1 MTLKPF
7 LKPLVIVV
15 AITAISLYWRHWIHE
30 RRAQQT
36 AEARALVAKAR
47 AAQGRSPHPNPLPG
61 ATRIETTHYA
71 ITSTADA
78 AQTQRV
84 ADAVESLYA
93 AYADVFATHRAPD
106 AAARGKLKL
115 TLYAHQAQFKANNRS
130 MPWAEAYYLRP
141 ICYAYY
147 AGNESNPY
155 HWMVHEATHQLNAE
169 VSGFPKSKWVDE
181 GLATY
186 FGTSRIE
193 SDTSESG
200 ASGHGKLIPGK
211 IDQGAYPI
219 WWLSDSGL
227 TGHLDK
233 DIDAGRWIP
242 IRALITGI
250 DAPDIASNVNRYY
263 IQYWSLSHFLFH
275 GENGR
280 YAAGYKRLIAEG
292 GSLAN
297 FERLIGPADRIE
309 DEWYRYLQDRIAER
323 TPQTGNEAATP
334 VISIP

>member
-7 LKPLVIVV
+7 LKPLAVV
-15 AITAISLYWRHWIHE
+15 AIIAAVSLYWRHWIHE
-30 RRAQQT
+30 RRALQT
-36 AEARALVAKAR
+36 AEARALVAKAG

-61 ATRIETTHYA
+61 AKRIETTHYA

-84 ADAVESLYA
+84 ADAVESLYV

-200 ASGHGKLIPGK
+200 TSGLDNLTPGK

-297 FERLIGPADRIE
+297 FERLIGPANRIE

-323 TPQTGNEAATP
+323 TPQTGNEEATP

>member
-1 MTLKPF
+1 MR
-7 LKPLVIVV
+7 LKPLLQPLIIVV
-15 AITAISLYWRHWIHE
+15 AIAAVLLYWRHWIHE
-30 RRAQQT
+30 QRIQQKI
-36 AEARALVAKAR
+36 EARAPIAKA
-47 AAQGRSPHPNPLPG
+47 AAAHQLSPHPDPLPG
-61 ATRIETTHYA
+61 AKLVETTHYA

-84 ADAVESLYA
+84 ADAVEALYA
-93 AYADVFATHRAPD
+93 AHADFFPAHRAPAD
-106 AAARGKLKL
+106 APGKLKL

-130 MPWAEAYYLRP
+130 SPWAEAYYLRP

-147 AGNESNPY
+147 AGSEPSPY
-155 HWMVHEATHQLNAE
+155 HWMIHEATHQLNAE
-169 VSGFPKSKWVDE
+169 VADFPKYKWADE

-193 SDTSESG
+193 NGVLMPGLIDPDT
-200 ASGHGKLIPGK
+200 
-211 IDQGAYPI
+211 YPI
-219 WWLSDSGL
+219 WHLWNAGLSGS
-227 TGHLDK
+227 LDK
-233 DIDAGRWIP
+233 DIDAYRWIP
-242 IRALITGI
+242 IRALITGV

-275 GENGR
+275 AENGR

-309 DEWYRYLQDRIAER
+309 YEWYRYLRGKIAELA
-323 TPQTGNEAATP
+323 PQNDSDEVTP
-334 VISIP
+334 VVSIP

>member
-7 LKPLVIVV
+7 LKPLIVV
-15 AITAISLYWRHWIHE
+15 AIIAAVSLYWRHWIHE
-30 RRAQQT
+30 RRALEK
-36 AEARALVAKAR
+36 ADARALVAKGK

-61 ATRIETTHYA
+61 ATLIETAHYA
-71 ITSTADA
+71 ITSTADV
-78 AQTQRV
+78 AQTQQV
-84 ADAVESLYA
+84 AEAVESLYV
-93 AYADVFATHRAPD
+93 AYADVFATHRA
-106 AAARGKLKL
+106 ASGAREKLKL

-130 MPWAEAYYLRP
+130 LPWAEAYYLRP

-147 AGNESNPY
+147 AKNESNPY

-169 VSGFPKSKWVDE
+169 VSGFPKYKWVDE

-193 SDTSESG
+193 RS
-200 ASGHGKLIPGK
+200 KLIPGK

-227 TGHLDK
+227 TGNLDK
-233 DIDAGRWIP
+233 DIDAGHWIP

-250 DAPDIASNVNRYY
+250 DAPNIASNVNRYY

-309 DEWYRYLQDRIAER
+309 VEWYRYLQDRIAER